1 MMRALRRGYVA
12 MPQTANEV
20 SGGARVLGVGIV
32 IGCVF
37 LAAMFFV
44 LYVRAVSAERRAE
57 DLAREL
63 EDMRRLIAER

>member
-1 MMRALRRGYVA
+1 M
-12 MPQTANEV
+12 
-20 SGGARVLGVGIV
+20 LGVGIV

-63 EDMRRLIAER
+63 EDKRRISTER

>member
-1 MMRALRRGYVA
+1 MQALRRSYVA
-12 MPQTANEV
+12 MPQTAKKQVGET
-20 SGGARVLGVGIV
+20 GVLGVGIV

-44 LYVRAVSAERRAE
+44 LYIRAVSAERRAE

-63 EDMRRLIAER
+63 EDMRRISTER

>member
-1 MMRALRRGYVA
+1 M
-12 MPQTANEV
+12 
-20 SGGARVLGVGIV
+20 LGVGIV

-63 EDMRRLIAER
+63 EDMRRFRAER